1 MAYDLLTTSGINS
14 LVNSYSANESQKR
27 ILPLK
32 TRQTKFTR
40 ISSIYSGL
48 LSKVDALKNKMSILK
63 STGTSSAF
71 AVKKATSSN
80 TTAVTVSAS
89 STAQKGA
96 FALRINQLAKND
108 LVVSLDKNSAD
119 FSSITTPGNYTFAIK
134 SGDGDGGQFTSN
146 VSVELKASDF
156 INGNISFK
164 DLSSLVTKAIKNDKA
179 VVTSNSVSGSTLSS
193 GSFTFNVNG
202 TEKTIDYSAGT
213 YEEVI
218 DSIITQLEDVS
229 GLSAEKVVDGSNVQ
243 LKLTVTDSSKYI
255 SINGDTGSLV
265 SELGISVDK
274 EKGASGIVSAT
285 SFSPS
290 NGLSQISL
298 TAKNSGAGFKIE
310 DLSDLSGGVL
320 GEFGLN
326 LGSNRTAF
334 VQNESGLD
342 TAGYVHDLSLLNS
355 KISFN
360 GLNIERN
367 SNSITDV
374 VAGVTL
380 NLKSVMAIDDN
391 DVTVDVANDSAS
403 VKAKIDDFITSFND
417 VYNYIKTNTTSSDG
431 IRGALLGDASGSSL
445 LSLLSSTAYSPVSGL
460 GFGTINSLTEMGI
473 TFNSTTGLS
482 ITNSDQLNSAL
493 ENNIEEVEQTFN
505 SDSGIAANLYNKL
518 LPYTGYKG
526 YLTNRKN
533 SIDNNLESI
542 GDSITKIQTKIEKD
556 AEILRN
562 RYIQLQSQL
571 SSLLSSSGIFGN
583 DLYN

>member
-1 MAYDLLTTSGINS
+1 
-14 LVNSYSANESQKR
+14 
-27 ILPLK
+27 
-32 TRQTKFTR
+32 
-40 ISSIYSGL
+40 
-48 LSKVDALKNKMSILK
+48 
-63 STGTSSAF
+63 
-71 AVKKATSSN
+71 
-80 TTAVTVSAS
+80 
-89 STAQKGA
+89 
-96 FALRINQLAKND
+96 
-108 LVVSLDKNSAD
+108 
-119 FSSITTPGNYTFAIK
+119 
-134 SGDGDGGQFTSN
+134 
-146 VSVELKASDF
+146 
-156 INGNISFK
+156 
-164 DLSSLVTKAIKNDKA
+164 
-179 VVTSNSVSGSTLSS
+179 
-193 GSFTFNVNG
+193 
-202 TEKTIDYSAGT
+202 
-213 YEEVI
+213 
-218 DSIITQLEDVS
+218 
-229 GLSAEKVVDGSNVQ
+229 
-243 LKLTVTDSSKYI
+243 
-255 SINGDTGSLV
+255 
-265 SELGISVDK
+265 
-274 EKGASGIVSAT
+274 
-285 SFSPS
+285 
-290 NGLSQISL
+290 
-298 TAKNSGAGFKIE
+298 
-310 DLSDLSGGVL
+310 
-320 GEFGLN
+320 
-326 LGSNRTAF
+326 
-334 VQNESGLD
+334 
-342 TAGYVHDLSLLNS
+342 
-355 KISFN
+355 
-360 GLNIERN
+360 
-367 SNSITDV
+367 
-374 VAGVTL
+374 

-403 VKAKIDDFITSFND
+403 VKAKIDEFITSFND